1 MAEQVTDDIFR
12 SLVESA
18 VDPMFTSDAAG
29 RYFYVNPAAAALLG
43 RRQEDVIGRATDDL
57 FPADIARV
65 YRDGI
70 RHVIETGETMISEDR
85 SEIDGRTCWY
95 SVVVQP
101 LRDRTGRIIAAQGVV
116 RDITR
121 LRQADDA
128 LRASD
133 QRLRQAVRVSNIGI
147 FEHDHVSNTIYQSPE
162 LREIFGI
169 AENDETV
176 IGAAAEN
183 GSAHVAALMNFLHP
197 DDRGFVA
204 AALARA
210 HDPLGDGLYDVEH
223 RHVRPDGGIR
233 QLSTRAQTFFE
244 GDGALRRPVRTV
256 GAVRDVTALRAAEGA
271 LRASDERLRQAVRVS
286 HIGIF
291 EHDHATNR
299 VYLSPEQRT
308 IAGIGPDV
316 EVLVSREPQPG
327 EHAVTLKT
335 ILHPE
340 DAERVAAAMARAH
353 DPAGDGFYDLEYR
366 HVCADGSVRWLT
378 TKSQTFFDGDGA
390 ERRPVRTV
398 GASRDITAD
407 KQAEHERQALQAQ
420 LGQAQKMESVGRLA
434 GGVAH
439 DFNNMLNVILG
450 WSSLALTDLA
460 PDHPLHDALRE
471 IHAAAERSAGLTRQL
486 LAFARRQTV
495 ALRVVNLNDMVTRS
509 LTMLGRMIGEDVQ
522 LVWNPGH
529 PLWPIRMDPSQIDQ
543 ILANLAANAR
553 DAIAGVGR
561 VTISTRNI
569 TVTAADR
576 NDRTWFTPGDYVLLR
591 VSDDGS
597 GMDEDTQSHLFEPFF
612 TTKPAGQGT
621 GLGLATVYGI
631 VRQNE
636 GLIDLT
642 SRLGE
647 GTTVAIY
654 LPRFAGDKAAGDAV
668 PADDPPERGRETV
681 LLVEDEPM
689 MLELSR
695 TMLDKLGYRVLAA
708 ATPGA
713 AMALADQYADQI
725 DLLFTDVVMPSMS
738 GDDLAARLVQS
749 YPHIK
754 CLFASGHFT
763 HGLARGGAINDG
775 VHFLQKPFS
784 LADLAAKLRQ
794 ALESDA

>member
-1 MAEQVTDDIFR
+1 MADQVTDDIFR

-29 RYFYVNPAAAALLG
+29 RYLYVNPAAAALLG
-43 RRQEDVIGRATDDL
+43 RRQADVIGRAADDL

-65 YRDGI
+65 YRDGV
-70 RHVIETGETMISEDR
+70 RRVIDTGETIISEDR
-85 SEIDGRTCWY
+85 SVIDGRTYWF
-95 SVVVQP
+95 SSVVQP
-101 LRDRTGRIIAAQGVV
+101 VRDRTGRIIAAQGVV

-133 QRLRQAVRVSNIGI
+133 QRLRQAVRVSHIGI
-147 FEHDHVSNTIYQSPE
+147 FEHDHVADTIYLSPE
-162 LREIFGI
+162 LRAIFGI
-169 AENDETV
+169 RDDDEMV
-176 IGAAAEN
+176 VGGAPEN
-183 GSAHVAALMNFLHP
+183 GQAHAVAFMDFIHP
-197 DDRGFVA
+197 DDRDFVA

-210 HDPLGDGLYDVEH
+210 HDPLGDGIYDVEH
-223 RHVRPDGGIR
+223 RHIRPDGGIR

-244 GDGALRRPVRTV
+244 GDGAHRGPVRTV
-256 GAVRDVTALRAAEGA
+256 GAVRDVTALRAAEQA

-291 EHDHATNR
+291 EHDHASNR
-299 VYLSPEQRT
+299 IYLSPEQRT
-308 IAGIGPDV
+308 ITGIGPDV
-316 EVLVSREPQPG
+316 EVLVGCESQPG
-327 EHAVTLKT
+327 EKAVTLTT
-335 ILHPE
+335 IIHPD
-340 DAERVAAAMARAH
+340 DAQQVAAAMARAH
-353 DPAGDGFYDLEYR
+353 DPAGDGYYDLEYR
-366 HVCADGSVRWLT
+366 QTYPDGSVRWLT
-378 TKSQTFFDGDGA
+378 TKSQTFFEGEGA

-420 LGQAQKMESVGRLA
+420 LSQAQKMESVGRLA

-450 WSSLALTDLA
+450 WSSLALSDLA
-460 PDHPLHDALRE
+460 PDHPLHDALHE
-471 IHAAAERSAGLTRQL
+471 IHTAAERSAGLTSQL

-495 ALRVVNLNDMVTRS
+495 APKVVNLNDMVTRS

-561 VTISTRNI
+561 VTIATGNI

-591 VSDDGS
+591 VADDGS
-597 GMDEDTQSHLFEPFF
+597 GMDEETQSHIFEPFF

-642 SRLGE
+642 SKPGE
-647 GTTVAIY
+647 GTTVSIY
-654 LPRFAGDKAAGDAV
+654 LPRFAGDRAAGDAGQ
-668 PADDPPERGRETV
+668 ADDAPERGRETV

-695 TMLDKLGYRVLAA
+695 TMLEKLGYRVLAA
-708 ATPGA
+708 ATPAA
-713 AMALADQYADQI
+713 AMALADRYTDQI
-725 DLLFTDVVMPSMS
+725 DVLFTDVVMPSMS

-749 YPHIK
+749 YPHLK
-754 CLFASGHFT
+754 CLFASGHFS
-763 HGLARGGAINDG
+763 HGLARGGAINEG

-784 LADLAAKLRQ
+784 LADLAAKLRE
-794 ALESDA
+794 ALDGGT